1 MKLKKI
7 IAGIAAAA
15 VAVSMT
21 AVNAFAAI
29 TNANAPDDSGIYFYE
44 FNPSQYDLT
53 AVYGFKAQL
62 SGDYIGETGCGG
74 AMVFNSAS
82 HNWNQHEWGNEG
94 SGKEVT
100 TTEDGVLTLL
110 LSSPAF
116 TADDQ
121 WAQCAIQQ
129 FWGGDFAVDSITL
142 LDKSGNALTPGG
154 TVAPAAPEAAPADDE
169 VVDGDEAEASDDGV
183 VAISET
189 EGEPVEENAAPAPA
203 VTEAATVAETTAA
216 PAATTTTAPTTG
228 NVSAAVMLSVMAV
241 AGVAA
246 VASKKRK

>member
-1 MKLKKI
+1 MKLKRI
-7 IAGIAAAA
+7 IASLAAAA

-29 TNANAPDDSGIYFYE
+29 TNANAPDGSGIYFYE
-44 FNPSQYDLT
+44 FNSSQYDPA

-62 SGDYIGETGCGG
+62 SGDYIGETGAGG
-74 AMVFNSAS
+74 GMVFNSAS
-82 HNWNQHEWGNEG
+82 DNWNQHEWGNEG

-100 TTEDGVLTLL
+100 TTEDGVLTIL

-121 WAQCAIQQ
+121 WAQCAISQ

-142 LDKSGNALTPGG
+142 LDKDGNAL
-154 TVAPAAPEAAPADDE
+154 APKTAAPAETAVASNEDTDTADE
-169 VVDGDEAEASDDGV
+169 VVDGDEAEAEDNGI
-183 VAISET
+183 VAISED

-203 VTEAATVAETTAA
+203 ETTAA
-216 PAATTTTAPTTG
+216 PAAQTTTTAPTTG
-228 NVSAAVMLSVMAV
+228 NVPAAVMLSVMAV